1 MRRLLFPILLLLA
14 VATGARAGVPALLQ
28 EALTAYG
35 REFEHWACTVT
46 TIVRD
51 RDGKIDEQTVVRY
64 DPSLPYD
71 EQWTL
76 LTKNGRPA
84 TERQVKKHRRE
95 MADQRKDR
103 KTLGELLELEKA
115 VVAEE
120 NESTVTY
127 TVPLSPVDNTR
138 LPPENF
144 GVAIRVNK
152 RTRGFEAIEVR
163 LLKPMR
169 VALVAKVKDAGAD
182 LKFSSVDPAHAPIV
196 TAIRAAGTGSF
207 MFVGLSASYEQA
219 RTDFKRVTPYSD
231 RFQVKIG
238 PLKVIDF

>member
-1 MRRLLFPILLLLA
+1 MRRFVFPLLLLLA
-14 VATGARAGVPALLQ
+14 VTGARAEVPALLQ
-28 EALTAYG
+28 EALAAYG
-35 REFEHWACTVT
+35 REFEHWACTVKT
-46 TIVRD
+46 TVRD
-51 RDGKIDEQTVVRY
+51 RDGKVDEETLVRY
-64 DPSLPYD
+64 DPSRPYD

-76 LTKNGRPA
+76 LTKNGQPA
-84 TERQVKKHRRE
+84 TERQVKKYRHE
-95 MADQRKDR
+95 MADRRKDR

-115 VVAEE
+115 EIAEE
-120 NESTVTY
+120 NAETVTY
-127 TVPLSPVDNTR
+127 TVPLSPVDNHR

-152 RTRGFEAIEVR
+152 QTRGFEAIEVR

-182 LKFSSVDPAHAPIV
+182 LKFSSVDPKHAPIV

-207 MFVGLSASYEQA
+207 MFVGLSASYEQT